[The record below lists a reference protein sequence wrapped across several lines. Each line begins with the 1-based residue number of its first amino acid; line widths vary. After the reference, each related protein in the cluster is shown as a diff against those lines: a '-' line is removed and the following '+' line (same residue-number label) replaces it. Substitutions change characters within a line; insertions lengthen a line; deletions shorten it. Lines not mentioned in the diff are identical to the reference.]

1 MEMGVE
7 PKVGVG
13 VIVRRSGR
21 VLLGRRKGAH
31 GAGTWQFPG
40 GHLKYGE
47 SVQECARRELRE
59 ETGLLLEELQLGPYT
74 NDIFDEEN
82 RHYITLYAIGDLLK
96 GDPELREPEKCEA
109 WRWFEWSALPRP
121 LFLPIQ
127 NLLKLGYD
135 PFATDRLS

>member
-109 WRWFEWSALPRP
+109 WRWVEWSALPRP